1 MELRRV
7 RLLKY
12 LPAVQLL
19 LFQQLGLQ
27 KAFMEH
33 GKQVMEIQV
42 LLQMRL
48 EQHYLQSSMEAQL
61 ISMAG
66 ISE

>member
-1 MELRRV
+1 
-7 RLLKY
+7 
-12 LPAVQLL
+12 
-19 LFQQLGLQ
+19 
-27 KAFMEH
+27 MEH

-42 LLQMRL
+42 LLQMRS
-48 EQHYLQSSMEAQL
+48 ERHFLQFSMEAQL

>member
-1 MELRRV
+1 
-7 RLLKY
+7 
-12 LPAVQLL
+12 
-19 LFQQLGLQ
+19 
-27 KAFMEH
+27 MEH

-48 EQHYLQSSMEAQL
+48 ERHYLQSSMEAQL